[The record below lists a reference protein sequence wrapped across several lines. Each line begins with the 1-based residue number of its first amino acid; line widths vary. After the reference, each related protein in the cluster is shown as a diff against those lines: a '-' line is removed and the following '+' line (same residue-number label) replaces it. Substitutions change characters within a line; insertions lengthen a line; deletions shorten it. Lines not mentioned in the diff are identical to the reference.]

1 MGGGWWQEVGHK
13 DPVKEQAVTWTWNK
27 LNMLNELWVEEGE
40 SGELVL
46 VEVHHEELVGGGEL
60 GALAGELPVEVGD
73 VLPVALGG
81 AWSAISYYR
90 SMALV

>member
-1 MGGGWWQEVGHK
+1 
-13 DPVKEQAVTWTWNK
+13 
-27 LNMLNELWVEEGE
+27 MLNELWVEEGE

-73 VLPVALGG
+73 VLAVALPPEPT
-81 AWSAISYYR
+81 AAVWSRRPSLGQTHCLQ
-90 SMALV
+90 S

>member
-1 MGGGWWQEVGHK
+1 
-13 DPVKEQAVTWTWNK
+13 
-27 LNMLNELWVEEGE
+27 MLNELWVEEGE

-73 VLPVALGG
+73 ILAVALGRG
-81 AWSAISYYR
+81 CTTGPGIFYSTSV
-90 SMALV
+90 S

>member
-1 MGGGWWQEVGHK
+1 
-13 DPVKEQAVTWTWNK
+13 
-27 LNMLNELWVEEGE
+27 MLNELWVEEGE

-73 VLPVALGG
+73 VLPVAL
-81 AWSAISYYR
+81 ACRRTYSSWVEPSAVTGSNSPLTKVKPSNSCPLR
-90 SMALV
+90 LARM